1 MTQNALKVEWEELG
15 LDIPTKLRELV
26 SAHQFH
32 TCKANMIRIREKL
45 CKEDRI
51 QIDIF
56 KKFFA
61 IPFK

>member
-56 KKFFA
+56 
-61 IPFK
+61 